1 MKQAKRAIRLIT
13 NKYLMA
19 MGLFAAMMLF
29 FDDNNLFVQLDR
41 KHQLNELLA
50 NKKYYEDKIKTT
62 QQQLS
67 ELQSTPASI
76 EKFARENYLMKRD
89 NEDVF
94 IVQAPD
100 EKSEDKK

>member
-1 MKQAKRAIRLIT
+1 MKQTKQAFRLIT
-13 NKYLMA
+13 NKYLIA
-19 MGLFAAMMLF
+19 VALFTAMMFF

-62 QQQLS
+62 GQQLS

-94 IVQAPD
+94 VVQAPA
-100 EKSEDKK
+100 EKEEDKK